1 MAGKKVVVIGGGFGG
16 AAAAIKARASLDAE
30 HIVTLVDRNR
40 KTFLCGMNPLLIV
53 GQREVERSSR
63 SLGVL
68 ANRGINFL
76 QAEVS
81 SIDYAGKTVD
91 TSGGTLEYDYLV
103 IAAGAEY
110 DWDHVP
116 GSAEAYSF
124 YNIDTARRLRRRLS
138 RIKKGR
144 IAIGVASVP
153 YKCPP
158 APYEAAMYMDWWF
171 RERGIRA
178 DIEIEVATPEPGP
191 VPVAGPDAMSLI
203 RRALDRKGIELK
215 TEAPVTEVAADGRA
229 VQYGNG
235 DSSDV
240 DVAVT
245 IPHHVVAGLV
255 RGVSNTGL
263 IGEGGWVKVD
273 PKTLETNEA
282 GVYAIGD
289 VNAVPMANGRGVPKA
304 GVFASAEG
312 ETVAQNIAAA
322 INGTEAMDFPGEG
335 YCFLGFNPNVTALVT
350 GRFMAEGK
358 PDVRL
363 TSPSARGA
371 RKKERFERDWKR
383 FRV

>member
-1 MAGKKVVVIGGGFGG
+1 MTGKNVVVVGGGFGG
-16 AAAAIKARASLDAE
+16 AAAAIKARALLAGE
-30 HIVTLVDRNR
+30 HTVTLVDRNR

-53 GQREVERSSR
+53 GQRDVARCSR

-81 SIDYAGKTVD
+81 GIDYAGRIVN
-91 TSGGTLEYDYLV
+91 TSGGTLKYNYLV

-116 GSAEAYSF
+116 GSGAAYSF
-124 YNIDTARRLRRRLS
+124 FNIVSARRLRRRLS
-138 RIKKGR
+138 RIKRGR

-158 APYEAAMYMDWWF
+158 APYQTAMMMDWWF

-191 VPVAGPDAMSLI
+191 MPVAGPEAMSLI
-203 RRALDRKGIELK
+203 RRALDRRGIELK

-235 DSSDV
+235 ESSDV

-245 IPHHVVAGLV
+245 IPHHIVAGLV
-255 RGVSNTGL
+255 RGASNTGL
-263 IGEGGWVKVD
+263 IGESGWVRVD

-289 VNAVPMANGRGVPKA
+289 VNTVPMANGRGVPKA

-312 ETVAQNIAAA
+312 ETVGHNIAAA

-335 YCFLGFNPNVTALVT
+335 YCFIGFNNNVSASVT
-350 GRFMAEGK
+350 GHFTAEGK

-363 TSPSARGA
+363 TPPSARGMRA
-371 RKKERFERDWKR
+371 KERFESDWKR
-383 FRV
+383 FRI

>member
-1 MAGKKVVVIGGGFGG
+1 MVGKNVVVIGGGFGG
-16 AAAAIKARASLDAE
+16 AAVAIKARALLAGE
-30 HIVTLVDRNR
+30 HSVTLVDRNR

-53 GQREVERSSR
+53 GQREVERCSR

-68 ANRGINFL
+68 VNRGINFV
-76 QAEVS
+76 QAEVLG
-81 SIDYAGKTVD
+81 IDYAGRIVN
-91 TSGGTLEYDYLV
+91 TSGGALEYDYLV

-110 DWDHVP
+110 DWDRVP
-116 GSAEAYSF
+116 GSAAAYSF

-138 RIKKGR
+138 RMKRGR

-158 APYEAAMYMDWWF
+158 APYETAMMMDWWF

-191 VPVAGPDAMSLI
+191 MPVAGPEAMAVI

-215 TEAPVTEVAADGRA
+215 TEAPVTEVAADGRV

-245 IPHHVVAGLV
+245 IPHHVVAELV
-255 RGVSNTGL
+255 RGSSLV
-263 IGEGGWVKVD
+263 GESGWVKVD
-273 PKTLETNEA
+273 HKTLETAEA

-312 ETVAQNIAAA
+312 ETVGHNIAAA

-335 YCFLGFNPNVTALVT
+335 YCFIGFSADVSASVT
-350 GRFMAEGK
+350 GHFTAEGK

-363 TSPSARGA
+363 TAPSARGMRA
-371 RKKERFERDWKR
+371 KERFEADWKR
-383 FRV
+383 FRI

>member
-1 MAGKKVVVIGGGFGG
+1 MTGKSVVVVGGGFGG
-16 AAAAIKARASLDAE
+16 AAVAIRARALLDAE
-30 HIVTLVDRNR
+30 HTVTLVDRNR

-53 GQREVERSSR
+53 GQRDVERCSR

-68 ANRGINFL
+68 ATRGIRFV

-81 SIDYAGKTVD
+81 SIDYAGRSVD
-91 TSGGTLEYDYLV
+91 TLGGKLDYDYLV

-138 RIKKGR
+138 RMKRGR

-158 APYEAAMYMDWWF
+158 APYETAMMMDWWF
-171 RERGIRA
+171 RERGVRA

-191 VPVAGPDAMSLI
+191 MPVAGPDAMLLI

-215 TEAPVTEVAADGRA
+215 TEAPVKEVSADGRE
-229 VQYGNG
+229 VRYGNG
-235 DSSDV
+235 ESSDV
-240 DVAVT
+240 DIAVT
-245 IPHHVVAGLV
+245 IPHHVPAGLV
-255 RGVSNTGL
+255 RGSSL
-263 IGEGGWVKVD
+263 IGKSGWVKVN
-273 PKTLETNEA
+273 PKTLETDEA

-312 ETVAQNIAAA
+312 ETVGHNIAAA
-322 INGTEAMDFPGEG
+322 INGTEPMDFPGEG
-335 YCFLGFNPNVTALVT
+335 YCFIGFNANVSASLT
-350 GRFMAEGK
+350 GHFTAEGK

-363 TSPSARGA
+363 TAPSARGMRA
-371 RKKERFERDWKR
+371 KERFDSDWKR
-383 FRV
+383 LRI